1 MQTIFSK
8 MLYEIEHQQDTM
20 LVTIVADH
28 GSAPRSAGARM
39 LVGACGRIH
48 GSIGGGAVEKRS
60 EELAMHL
67 IREKKSIVHDYRLRM
82 NDVEDLGMVC
92 GGDVTVLFEYIRA
105 DDAVWAELA
114 QQLVDRIAR
123 HERGWLICPLD
134 GGNPSLYDESGTLV
148 AGQTLPTAD
157 MLAGTAPLLIDNAL
171 FAEPLPI
178 GERVLIFG
186 AGHISM
192 ALAPLLSTL
201 DFRPVIYD
209 NRPEYADP
217 ASFPHAE
224 AVLCGDFE
232 SIHERL
238 EIQEDDYVVI
248 MTSGHAHDRT
258 VQAQV
263 MLGGKYAYLGVIGSR
278 AKIASINKAL
288 LELGVSQSALD
299 NVYTPIGVPI
309 KAVTPAEIAVS
320 IAGELIRVRAER
332 REAGKHIVH
341 GCPMH

>member
-8 MLYEIEHQQDTM
+8 MLYEVEHRQDTM

-39 LVGACGRIH
+39 LVGASGRIR

-60 EELAMHL
+60 EELAMQL
-67 IREKKSIVHDYRLRM
+67 IREKRSLVHDFRLRK

-92 GGDVTVLFEYIRA
+92 GGDVTVLFAYVSA
-105 DDAVWAELA
+105 DDAAWAQLA

-123 HERGWLICPLD
+123 HEKGWLVCPLD
-134 GGNPSLYDESGTLV
+134 GGLPSLYDENGELM
-148 AGQTLPTAD
+148 AGRTQDVGAR
-157 MLAGTAPLLIDNAL
+157 LAGTAPLLLDNTL
-171 FAEPLPI
+171 FAEPLPV

-186 AGHISM
+186 AGHISL

-217 ASFPHAE
+217 ACFPSAE

-232 SIHERL
+232 AIHEQL
-238 EIQEDDYVVI
+238 AVGEEDYVVI

-288 LELGVSQSALD
+288 REMGITQEALD
-299 NVYTPIGVPI
+299 EVHTPIGTPI

-320 IAGELIRVRAER
+320 IAGELIQVRAER
-332 REAGKHIVH
+332 RENGKSAD
-341 GCPMH
+341 CPMN